1 VNPATH
7 NGERRRSRARL
18 GILVLLVASEA
29 LGLLLGQWFFRIYQ
43 QTVPP
48 AVVTSFNVTA
58 AHGWFLTNGALA
70 GLLFF
75 IWGLLVMWLAPLFRN
90 RHAGA
95 ASREA

>member
-1 VNPATH
+1 MTPTVH
-7 NGERRRSRARL
+7 NGERKRSRARV
-18 GILVLLVASEA
+18 GILVLLVASEG

-48 AVVTSFNVTA
+48 AVVTSFNVTT

-75 IWGLLVMWLAPLFRN
+75 IWGLLVMWLAPLFRG
-90 RHAGA
+90 RPAGA
-95 ASREA
+95 LSEG